1 MTDRSHQ
8 ILAVI
13 VIIACFIGAI
23 IVLAYQFSLAAG
35 EKVEDLK
42 ISLILTEMQLI
53 NERESNLLH
62 QIEGIFAAQR
72 VMTVYY
78 VEVKP

>member
-1 MTDRSHQ
+1 MTDRTYEL
-8 ILAVI
+8 LAII
-13 VIIACFIGAI
+13 VIIVCLVGAI
-23 IVLAYQFSLAAG
+23 IVLSYQYSL
-35 EKVEDLK
+35 EHQKVEDLK